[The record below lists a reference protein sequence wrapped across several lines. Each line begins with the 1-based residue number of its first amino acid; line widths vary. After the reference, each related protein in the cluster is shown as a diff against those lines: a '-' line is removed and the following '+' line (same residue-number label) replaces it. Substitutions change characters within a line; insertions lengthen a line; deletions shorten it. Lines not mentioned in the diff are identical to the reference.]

1 MQRTADAQRLMMRLR
16 VLQDKVLEV
25 YHLAQKT
32 GVDDGVVDDI
42 LAAFDRLRAA
52 YDRLIGF

>member
-1 MQRTADAQRLMMRLR
+1 MQRTPDAQRLLMRLR
-16 VLQDKVLEV
+16 VLQDKVLDV
-25 YHLAQKT
+25 YYLARRS